1 MKKSDA
7 KPNAHIRG
15 GKEREQAVDNYL
27 ELTKKTIRRRKTT
40 TIAIAMKLT
49 HVYCEMLKPLGR

>member
-1 MKKSDA
+1 M
-7 KPNAHIRG
+7 PILGG